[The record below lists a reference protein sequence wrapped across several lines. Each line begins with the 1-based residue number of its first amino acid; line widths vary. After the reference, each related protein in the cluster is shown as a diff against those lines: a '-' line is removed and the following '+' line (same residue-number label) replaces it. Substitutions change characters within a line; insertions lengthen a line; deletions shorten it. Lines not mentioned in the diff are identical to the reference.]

1 MPSIENRGCWPAGLA
16 VVTNVSRA
24 VWTVVLALSVSAC
37 GSGSTAP
44 EGYVQACY
52 GGNFAAH
59 LSGKQPMYLATLDIN
74 QAQWPRLTETLT
86 SISERHSLRLF
97 NDTRHTDGLDMIVVS
112 LCSEQGL
119 FMTADKRIWS
129 VKDQPK
135 IPELPLTI
143 TIYAYRN
150 EQQWRPVIED
160 VDSTLRSEWAQ
171 QLDDK
176 PKLEVRLKDSLL

>member
-1 MPSIENRGCWPAGLA
+1 MPNIGNRAA
-16 VVTNVSRA
+16 VNYVSRA
-24 VWTVVLALSVSAC
+24 LWTVVWTLSVSAC
-37 GSGSTAP
+37 GRGSTAP

-52 GGNFAAH
+52 GGDFAAH

-74 QAQWPRLTETLT
+74 QAQWPRLTEALT

-119 FMTADKRIWS
+119 FITADKRIWS
-129 VKDQPK
+129 SKGQPK

-171 QLDDK
+171 QLDNK

>member
-1 MPSIENRGCWPAGLA
+1 MPKIENRAT
-16 VVTNVSRA
+16 VNYVSRA
-24 VWTVVLALSVSAC
+24 LWTVVLALSVSAC

-52 GGNFAAH
+52 GGDFAAH

-74 QAQWPRLTETLT
+74 QAQWPRLTEALT

-129 VKDQPK
+129 VKAQPNVL
-135 IPELPLTI
+135 ELPLTI

-150 EQQWRPVIED
+150 EQQWRPVIKD

-171 QLDDK
+171 QLDNK
-176 PKLEVRLKDSLL
+176 PMLEVRLKDSLL